1 MPINGHILTHS
12 TPLVR
17 GRSSVQS
24 CPAAP
29 LKPFKYGLFSTT
41 EKPHLTFR
49 DRTGREHDATDG
61 AAVVQIGHVLFQ
73 EDSVSQ
79 ARKKTRTI
87 KLPDYGYADLNRL
100 AEAENAF
107 GAMTDEERERALRWF
122 KSKYAAQWPITDQ
135 N

>member
-1 MPINGHILTHS
+1 MFGLVGYLRKTRQVQNRCR
-12 TPLVR
+12 TP
-17 GRSSVQS
+17 GRN
-24 CPAAP
+24 
-29 LKPFKYGLFSTT
+29 K
-41 EKPHLTFR
+41 
-49 DRTGREHDATDG
+49 
-61 AAVVQIGHVLFQ
+61 
-73 EDSVSQ
+73 SVSQ

-122 KSKYAAQWPITDQ
+122 KSKYAAQWPTDQ